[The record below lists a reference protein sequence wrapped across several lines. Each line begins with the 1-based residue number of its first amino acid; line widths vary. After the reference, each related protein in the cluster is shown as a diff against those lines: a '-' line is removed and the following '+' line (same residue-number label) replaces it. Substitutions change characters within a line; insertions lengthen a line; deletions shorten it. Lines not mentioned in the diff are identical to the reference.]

1 MTTALYRR
9 YRPDTFQDVI
19 GQEHVTTALQNAL
32 SSGRIA
38 HAFLFSGPRGCGK
51 TTSARILARSLNCAE
66 GPTPTPCGKCE
77 SCIELASGGPGSL
90 DVMEI
95 DAASNSGVDDARSLR
110 ERAEFAP
117 SRDRYRIFILDEAHM
132 VTSHGFNALLKLVE
146 EPPEH
151 VKFIFATTEP
161 DKVISTIRSRTHH
174 YPFRLVPPNVLMPY
188 LRKIC
193 VQEKV
198 TIDEAALPLVVRAG
212 GGSVRDSLSVLD
224 QLIAGSDGNVTLE
237 QATHLLGFTDA
248 ALLDRMVEA
257 LGVGDG
263 AGAFSVVEEVVGGG
277 HEPRRFAQDLLQRL
291 RDMIVAALAGPER
304 SQDILLGVPSDQLA
318 TMLSQAERW
327 GTKLMSRRADLVE
340 EALREMTGATA
351 PRLQLEL
358 LIARLLVEQ
367 PSGESGATVPV
378 ATYVSPVESTPT
390 SSKKS
395 GVRSTPGPANPS
407 ISPRRDNHSVSLQT
421 DGHSSDPSSAR
432 VGKSSTPDP
441 VTPSVT
447 TSGSTP
453 MSEVP
458 AAENAG
464 SSHGPSTASLSTSR
478 DVRPSGSVPTE
489 EPQVAVTSASTE
501 IKESSVQ
508 NTGPEAT
515 APQQSPAASSQES
528 ESRSTPSAPPKA
540 SGSSAEDVAP
550 SEDEVRS
557 QWRPL
562 LSAMGARSAL
572 YGSLLGATRGVG
584 SVGGTVRFT
593 FAEEGY
599 VRRFKNMKGEQ
610 DLGEVLSEIFGMHL
624 TAEVGTAEQL
634 AGKTTVEEVS
644 PGSSKPES
652 IPATAE
658 SIGTQSGGSH
668 SSDPSDKSP
677 ESADLPDYSDE
688 DEPPIDESSMESSAE
703 EPPTA
708 NSASLDAT
716 YPEHDLSSGSGDAS
730 SLRSEVRGEPGGT
743 NSNPSATTEMPE
755 NEINEARYRGM
766 PATERVLNILG
777 GQIIDEVF
785 EQAEDE

>member
-19 GQEHVTTALQNAL
+19 GQEHVTVALQNAL

-174 YPFRLVPPNVLMPY
+174 YPFRLVPPNILMPY

-193 VQEKV
+193 TQEKV
-198 TIDEAALPLVVRAG
+198 TIDEAALPLVIRAG

-248 ALLDRMVEA
+248 ALLDRMVDA

-318 TMLSQAERW
+318 TMLSQAEQW
-327 GTKLMSRRADLVE
+327 GTKLMSRRADMVE

-358 LIARLLVEQ
+358 LVARLLVEQ
-367 PSGESGATVPV
+367 PSGGSGATAPASAYVPP
-378 ATYVSPVESTPT
+378 A
-390 SSKKS
+390 KS
-395 GVRSTPGPANPS
+395 A
-407 ISPRRDNHSVSLQT
+407 
-421 DGHSSDPSSAR
+421 
-432 VGKSSTPDP
+432 
-441 VTPSVT
+441 
-447 TSGSTP
+447 
-453 MSEVP
+453 
-458 AAENAG
+458 
-464 SSHGPSTASLSTSR
+464 STS
-478 DVRPSGSVPTE
+478 
-489 EPQVAVTSASTE
+489 SASTE
-501 IKESSVQ
+501 RAVRSAPDPATPFVSESRATQPSDPVPDEVSQVATMAVPVQVAERNVQDVETKESSPQ
-508 NTGPEAT
+508 RSEPQTSGTGSPEAAT
-515 APQQSPAASSQES
+515 SSS
-528 ESRSTPSAPPKA
+528 E
-540 SGSSAEDVAP
+540 GVAP
-550 SEDEVRS
+550 TEDQVRS

-562 LSAMGARSAL
+562 LAAMGARSAL

-584 SVGGTVRFT
+584 SIGGTVRFT

-610 DLGEVLSEIFGMHL
+610 DLGEVLSELFGMPL
-624 TAEVGTAEQL
+624 NAAVGTAEQF
-634 AGKTTVEEVS
+634 AGKTIAEEPSAKPDRPDSVAPTTGPVESPS
-644 PGSSKPES
+644 PGSGPV
-652 IPATAE
+652 
-658 SIGTQSGGSH
+658 
-668 SSDPSDKSP
+668 SP
-677 ESADLPDYSDE
+677 
-688 DEPPIDESSMESSAE
+688 
-703 EPPTA
+703 
-708 NSASLDAT
+708 N
-716 YPEHDLSSGSGDAS
+716 
-730 SLRSEVRGEPGGT
+730 
-743 NSNPSATTEMPE
+743 ATTELSE
-755 NEINEARYRGM
+755 NEIDEGRYRGM
-766 PATERVLNILG
+766 PAAERVLNILG
-777 GQIIDEVF
+777 GQIIDEII
-785 EQAEDE
+785 EQPEGE